1 MIIGMGI
8 DIVDINR
15 IQRALLNPDFR
26 DRVFTEVEQKYC
38 LLKNAQGRASFSG
51 RFAAK
56 EAFLKAIGTGLRKG
70 RLVDIEVVNDDL
82 GKPTLNLYNHY
93 KDLMQELGV
102 KKIHLSISHTKDMAI
117 AEVILEG

>member
-15 IQRALLNPDFR
+15 VQRALISPDFR
-26 DRVFTEVEQKYC
+26 NRVFTEAEQQYC
-38 LLKNAQGRASFSG
+38 LSKNAQGRASFSG

-56 EAFLKAIGTGLRKG
+56 EAFLKAIGTGLRRGK
-70 RLVDIEVVNDDL
+70 LVDIEVVNDEL
-82 GKPTLNLYNHY
+82 GKPSLQLYNHY
-93 KDLMQELGV
+93 KDLMEQMDV

-117 AEVILEG
+117 AQVLLEG

>member
-1 MIIGMGI
+1 MIIGMGV

-15 IQRALLNPDFR
+15 IQRALISPDFR
-26 DRVFTEVEQKYC
+26 DRVFTDNEQKYC
-38 LLKNAQGRASFSG
+38 LAKNAQGRASFSG

-70 RLVDIEVVNDDL
+70 KLVDIEVVNDEL
-82 GKPTLNLYNHY
+82 GKPSLNLYNHY
-93 KDLMQELGV
+93 KDLMEQLGV
-102 KKIHLSISHTKDMAI
+102 KRIHLSISHTKDLAI

>member
-38 LLKNAQGRASFSG
+38 LLKNAHGRASFSG